1 LVVVELLFI
10 VFVVLGFCGGVDFVL
25 WLCCVLF
32 LAFHAYVCVRR
43 NASWLARF
51 SPPWCALMCF
61 SMQSMR
67 QNMKFAGEQALK
79 YVTLVLGLTK
89 VDLAA
94 SLKAKFD
101 DLLAAPPD
109 EDKTHKKDKK
119 DKKDKTHKK
128 DKKDKKDKHKGA
140 GPSVEYEKESKKQ
153 KTK

>member
-1 LVVVELLFI
+1 LAGK
-10 VFVVLGFCGGVDFVL
+10 VL
-25 WLCCVLF
+25 
-32 LAFHAYVCVRR
+32 ATMVCVDVFL
-43 NASWLARF
+43 NAKHA
-51 SPPWCALMCF
+51 A
-61 SMQSMR
+61 
-67 QNMKFAGEQALK
+67 NMKFAGEQALK